1 MFNERILNPGYVP
14 YPQIL
19 NESMDSIASD
29 LIEAYKEGDLGRGL
43 ATLGIHSNAVA
54 KICSQEALKLI
65 MKAVYSQ
72 YEIFCKQHH
81 EVDNCEQVNNCEKIK
96 EISDRKI
103 NPTWSDA
110 YLHDSQDEMEF
121 YTAIENA
128 IKGRMRWKAIEK
140 VDSDIEGM
148 WNPKEQLVKGEG

>member
-1 MFNERILNPGYVP
+1 MINDKVFNDTKMP
-14 YPQIL
+14 YLDIL
-19 NESMDSIASD
+19 NESMDSIAND
-29 LIEAYKEGDLGRGL
+29 LIEAYEEGDLGKGL

-65 MKAVYSQ
+65 MKSVYSQ
-72 YEIFCKQHH
+72 YNIVCKQRN
-81 EVDNCEQVNNCEKIK
+81 EVNNCEKLK

-103 NPTWSDA
+103 SQTWSDA
-110 YLHDSQDEMEF
+110 YLQDSQDEMAF

-140 VDSDIEGM
+140 VDSDIEDM
-148 WNPKEQLVKGEG
+148 WKPKED

>member
-1 MFNERILNPGYVP
+1 MINDKVFNDTKMP
-14 YPQIL
+14 YLDIL
-19 NESMDSIASD
+19 NESMDSIATD
-29 LIEAYKEGDLGRGL
+29 LIEAYEEGDLGKGL

-54 KICSQEALKLI
+54 KVCSQEALKLI

-72 YEIFCKQHH
+72 YEIFCKQRH
-81 EVDNCEQVNNCEKIK
+81 EVDNCDKQVNNCEKLK

-103 NPTWSDA
+103 SQTWSDA
-110 YLHDSQDEMEF
+110 YLQDSQDEMAF

-140 VDSDIEGM
+140 VDSDIEDM
-148 WNPKEQLVKGEG
+148 WKPKED

>member
-1 MFNERILNPGYVP
+1 MINDKVFNPVHMHYLD
-14 YPQIL
+14 IL
-19 NESMDSIASD
+19 NESMDSIATD
-29 LIEAYKEGDLGRGL
+29 LIEAYKEGDLGKGL

-54 KICSQEALKLI
+54 KVCSQEALKLI

-72 YEIFCKQHH
+72 YNIVCKQRN
-81 EVDNCEQVNNCEKIK
+81 EVNNCEKLK

-103 NPTWSDA
+103 SQTWSDA

-121 YTAIENA
+121 YNAIENS

-140 VDSDIEGM
+140 VDSDIEDM
-148 WNPKEQLVKGEG
+148 WKPKED

>member
-1 MFNERILNPGYVP
+1 MINDEVFNDTKMP
-14 YPQIL
+14 YLDIL
-19 NESMDSIASD
+19 NESMDSIADD
-29 LIEAYKEGDLGRGL
+29 LIDAYEEGDLGKGL

-54 KICSQEALKLI
+54 KVCSQEALKLI

-72 YEIFCKQHH
+72 YNIVCKQHN
-81 EVDNCEQVNNCEKIK
+81 EVNNCEKLK

-103 NPTWSDA
+103 SQTWSDA

-121 YTAIENA
+121 YNAIENA

-140 VDSDIEGM
+140 VDSDIEDM
-148 WNPKEQLVKGEG
+148 WKPKEQWVKGEG

>member
-29 LIEAYKEGDLGRGL
+29 LIEAYKEGDLGKGL

-54 KICSQEALKLI
+54 KVCSQEALKLI

-72 YEIFCKQHH
+72 YEIFCKQRH
-81 EVDNCEQVNNCEKIK
+81 EGNDCDKQVNNCDKIK

-103 NPTWSDA
+103 SQTWSDA
-110 YLHDSQDEMEF
+110 YLQDSQDEMEF
-121 YTAIENA
+121 YNVIDNA
-128 IKGRMRWKAIEK
+128 IKARMRWKAIEK
-140 VDSDIEGM
+140 VDSDIEDM
-148 WNPKEQLVKGEG
+148 WKPKED

>member
-1 MFNERILNPGYVP
+1 MINDKVFNDTKMP
-14 YPQIL
+14 YLDIL
-19 NESMDSIASD
+19 NESMDSIATD
-29 LIEAYKEGDLGRGL
+29 LIEAYKEGDLGKGL

-54 KICSQEALKLI
+54 KVCSQEALKLI

-72 YEIFCKQHH
+72 YNIVCKQH
-81 EVDNCEQVNNCEKIK
+81 NGVNNCEKLK

-103 NPTWSDA
+103 SQTWSDA

-121 YTAIENA
+121 YNAIENA

-140 VDSDIEGM
+140 VDSDIEDM
-148 WNPKEQLVKGEG
+148 WKPKED

>member
-1 MFNERILNPGYVP
+1 MINDKVFNPVHMHYLD
-14 YPQIL
+14 IL
-19 NESMDSIASD
+19 NESMDSIATD
-29 LIEAYKEGDLGRGL
+29 LIEAYKEGDLGKGL

-54 KICSQEALKLI
+54 KVCSQEALKLI

-72 YEIFCKQHH
+72 YNIVCKQHN
-81 EVDNCEQVNNCEKIK
+81 EVNNCEKLK

-103 NPTWSDA
+103 SQTWSDA

-121 YTAIENA
+121 YNAIENA

-140 VDSDIEGM
+140 VDSDIEDM
-148 WNPKEQLVKGEG
+148 WKPKED

>member
-1 MFNERILNPGYVP
+1 M
-14 YPQIL
+14 IL
-19 NESMDSIASD
+19 NEKFFCDDKMTYLDILSYSMDSIADD
-29 LIEAYKEGDLGRGL
+29 LLEAYEEGDLGKGL

-65 MKAVYSQ
+65 MRAVYSQ
-72 YEIFCKQHH
+72 YNIVCKQPN
-81 EVDNCEQVNNCEKIK
+81 EVNNCEKLK
-96 EISDRKI
+96 EISERKI

-121 YTAIENA
+121 FSAIENA

-140 VDSDIEGM
+140 VDSDIEDM
-148 WNPKEQLVKGEG
+148 WKPKED